1 MASSDDVAG
10 LAAEMNTSEDEMLN
24 HFKTLG
30 IHKSSP
36 ADSVSAKE
44 RAAILA
50 HLRRKPATA
59 NLEKAK
65 QKLVVVNR
73 KIETEKNAVHI
84 VKPPAKPPAKLPVKQ
99 SVLQVAVRKK
109 RTFMQPEKSA
119 VAMVLPAE
127 SNERPWDPANK
138 PQTMEEYLKWA
149 KVVLGSSFNGDDRL
163 RSVYDTNS
171 QNILNRV
178 NQHPFFAHFSQKTEA
193 WNVEYEKQTRS
204 KLFTSNGDPKLTTK
218 VYESVVEKTFR
229 RNILLNSNFPRP
241 PDTGW
246 LNYHSVYEH
255 FNDLVRGSL
264 VCRFIDGPAFVAN
277 AIVAYAEECG
287 LESRQYSH
295 ERDDGYYA
303 YHVYVKFPISIF
315 DLNFEKA
322 EKWVEVEIQ
331 LTTQL
336 QEVLRSLTHR
346 HYEAERLMSNPDRGK
361 WKWEFSSNRFK
372 VGYLSHTLHLLESV
386 ILEARNNVLGDDKE
400 DKGGK

>member
-10 LAAEMNTSEDEMLN
+10 LAAEMKTSADEMLN
-24 HFKTLG
+24 YFKALG

-36 ADSVSAKE
+36 ADSVTAKE
-44 RAAILA
+44 RIAILA

-59 NLEKAK
+59 NIEKAK
-65 QKLVVVNR
+65 QKLVVLNR
-73 KIETEKNAVHI
+73 KIGTKKKAMV
-84 VKPPAKPPAKLPVKQ
+84 KPPAKLPAKQ
-99 SVLQVAVRKK
+99 PVLQVQVRKK

-127 SNERPWDPANK
+127 SGETPWDPATK
-138 PQTMEEYLKWA
+138 PQTVEEYLKWA

-178 NQHPFFAHFSQKTEA
+178 NQHPFFAHFSQNTEA

-204 KLFTSNGDPKLTTK
+204 KLFTSNGEPKLTTK

-229 RNILLNSNFPRP
+229 RNILLNNNFPDP

-246 LNYHSVYEH
+246 LNYDSVYEH

-315 DLNFEKA
+315 DLKFEKA
-322 EKWVEVEIQ
+322 EKMVEVEIQ

-336 QEVLRSLTHR
+336 QEVLRSLTQR
-346 HYEAERLMSNPDRGK
+346 HYEAERLIPNPDRGK
-361 WKWEFSSNRFK
+361 WKWEFSSSRFK

-386 ILEARNNVLGDDKE
+386 ILEARDNVLGD
-400 DKGGK
+400 GKRIKAENNG